1 MNETVL
7 RSGESL
13 GCVGGGHL
21 DQHKGKDLSAS
32 RIEKSTVIQGRSLD
46 GPTLGGEFLVSEHG
60 WALSKRS
67 VPMSFVSLTQIWVIW
82 EEGTLIKNCF
92 HQIGLWS
99 NLWVGG
105 HVLDP

>member
-1 MNETVL
+1 
-7 RSGESL
+7 
-13 GCVGGGHL
+13 
-21 DQHKGKDLSAS
+21 
-32 RIEKSTVIQGRSLD
+32 
-46 GPTLGGEFLVSEHG
+46 
-60 WALSKRS
+60 
-67 VPMSFVSLTQIWVIW
+67 MSFVSLTQIWVIW